1 MLKYAYN
8 SVLNNHEFIIH
19 EEINGYYIS
28 FMYQENIDEGID
40 WLLMSNANE
49 YTNEKTCEEIVKVLK
64 NKLIQFNE
72 ENINMPTKIIDFV
85 WEEMIYKFNINIKF

>member
-28 FMYQENIDEGID
+28 FMYQENLDEGID

-49 YTNEKTCEEIVKVLK
+49 YTN
-64 NKLIQFNE
+64 
-72 ENINMPTKIIDFV
+72 
-85 WEEMIYKFNINIKF
+85 

>member
-1 MLKYAYN
+1 MIKYAYN

-49 YTNEKTCEEIVKVLK
+49 YTNEKICEEIVKVLK

-85 WEEMIYKFNINIKF
+85 WEELIYKLNINIKF